1 MSVKN
6 YSTGTFQGGI
16 HPDYDGKD
24 LSQNA
29 VIEVAPLYEKYE
41 VAIQQNIGKAPKLI
55 VAVGDEVK
63 KGQKIAE
70 ADGFVSVPLHS
81 PTSGVVE
88 AITQIPGPM
97 GVPVNA
103 VVIKSDM
110 KDEWGELA
118 EPLDWRNVDG
128 AVLKQR
134 IADAGIVGMGGA
146 AFPSAVKLSPPPEK
160 KITALVINGAEC
172 EPYLTADHRLMLEAP
187 ERVLTG
193 AAIMGKILGVENIY
207 IGVELNKKDAI
218 DMLLAHAEKYNI
230 KIVGLKVQYPQ
241 GAEKQLIY
249 AVTDRKV
256 PAGGLPMD
264 AGVVVQNTATCAAVA
279 DAVIEGKPLIDRV
292 TTITGEAV
300 KNPGNWRLKI
310 GTPVR
315 EAIKLAGG
323 TSDDVRKVILGG
335 PMMGFAQKSLDV
347 TIQKNSSGVLIFPES
362 KVVQYQSGACIRC
375 GRCLQGCPMK
385 LNPALLG
392 RLIENEKFDLALQ
405 NNIMDCIECG
415 SCAFICPAH
424 RPLVQHMRRAKAEIR
439 NMKK

>member
-1 MSVKN
+1 MHKE
-6 YSTGTFQGGI
+6 YTMPEYPCI
-16 HPDYDGKD
+16 
-24 LSQNA
+24 
-29 VIEVAPLYEKYE
+29 
-41 VAIQQNIGKAPKLI
+41 
-55 VAVGDEVK
+55 
-63 KGQKIAE
+63 
-70 ADGFVSVPLHS
+70 
-81 PTSGVVE
+81 
-88 AITQIPGPM
+88 
-97 GVPVNA
+97 
-103 VVIKSDM
+103 SDM
-110 KDEWGELA
+110 WDVLA
-118 EPLDWRNVDG
+118 EERRP
-128 AVLKQR
+128 
-134 IADAGIVGMGGA
+134 IVVYGMG
-146 AFPSAVKLSPPPEK
+146 
-160 KITALVINGAEC
+160 NGA
-172 EPYLTADHRLMLEAP
+172 D
-187 ERVLTG
+187 
-193 AAIMGKILGVENIY
+193 K
-207 IGVELNKKDAI
+207 
-218 DMLLAHAEKYNI
+218 LLSRFEKYNI

-310 GTPVR
+310 GTPIR

-323 TSDDVRKVILGG
+323 TTDDVRKVILGG

-347 TIQKNSSGVLIFPES
+347 TIQKNSSGILIFPES
-362 KVVQYQSGACIRC
+362 KIVQYQSGSCIRC

-392 RLIENEKFDLALQ
+392 RLIENEKFELARD
-405 NNIMDCIECG
+405 NHVMDCMECG